1 MSVNIDFEKL
11 KELCDNG
18 KAAVTTYRDS
28 LTNETCISIATAC
41 DPFIEIRKEKKE
53 NIPSLI
59 WERIRKEKEK
69 MPPVSWESHPIGTV
83 NYRSMFSESL
93 CRTNENKIKRVIFSN
108 PMTII
113 IWEDGKKTYA
123 RTTEDDEY
131 DPFRGFLLCYAKK
144 KLRKEVTQYK
154 DFLFNIDSK
163 GRYFIEHLIKGM
175 HKDWKTY
182 EKEVLNLYF
191 EYIEKK

>member
-18 KAAVTTYRDS
+18 KAAVTIHRDY
-28 LTNETCISIATAC
+28 LTNETCISVATAC
-41 DPFIEIRKEKKE
+41 DPFIEIRKEK
-53 NIPSLI
+53 
-59 WERIRKEKEK
+59 EK
-69 MPPVSWESHPIGTV
+69 MPPLSREIYPSFD
-83 NYRSMFSESL
+83 YSKFFERS
-93 CRTNENKIKRVIFSN
+93 CKTNKNKIKKVIFN
-108 PMTII
+108 KPMTII
-113 IWEDGKKTYA
+113 IWEDGEKTYA
-123 RTTEDDEY
+123 RTSEGDEY

-175 HKDWKTY
+175 YKDWKTY

-191 EYIEKK
+191 KYIEKK

>member
-1 MSVNIDFEKL
+1 MSVYIDFEKL
-11 KELCDNG
+11 KELCNNG
-18 KAAVTTYRDS
+18 AATITTHRDY
-28 LTNETCISIATAC
+28 LTNEFTISMTTAC
-41 DPFIEIRKEKKE
+41 ESVIEF
-53 NIPSLI
+53 
-59 WERIRKEKEK
+59 RKEKEK
-69 MPPVSWESHPIGTV
+69 MPPLSWERHPIGIT
-83 NYRSMFSESL
+83 NDYRIFFESS
-93 CRTNENKIKRVIFSN
+93 RKSNENRIKKVIFSN

-144 KLRKEVTQYK
+144 NFRKEINHYK

-163 GRYFIEHLIKGM
+163 GRYFIEHLIKGKY
-175 HKDWKTY
+175 KDWKTY

-191 EYIEKK
+191 KYIENEKGE

>member
-1 MSVNIDFEKL
+1 MSVNIDFKKL
-11 KELCDNG
+11 KELCDSG
-18 KAAVTTYRDS
+18 EAAVTTYRDS

-53 NIPSLI
+53 
-59 WERIRKEKEK
+59 RI
-69 MPPVSWESHPIGTV
+69 PPVSWESCPIGTV

-154 DFLFNIDSK
+154 DFLFNMDSK
-163 GRYFIEHLIKGM
+163 GRYFIEHLIKGEY
-175 HKDWKTY
+175 KDWKAY